1 MPCSG
6 LVLWL
11 GASLTGGFFRA
22 LFWLGSLAGGVFRVL
37 FRFSCSSL
45 ERENLHLLAAGNGY
59 VPSRDRWSRPKKGNS
74 SRASMRRASKLRTR
88 NTLRTGGG
96 STHITAQNFASPH
109 GRRHF
114 KELHISAGIT
124 HHPNLNPAGD
134 AGFCWSLPE
143 TSKLS
148 ETSRT
153 PLFSART
160 PAI

>member
-11 GASLTGGFFRA
+11 GASLTGG
-22 LFWLGSLAGGVFRVL
+22 LFSCPVLACGSLAGGFFRVL
-37 FRFSCSSL
+37 FRFSCSGL

-59 VPSRDRWSRPKKGNS
+59 VPSRDRWSRPKKETRAGQACAKHRS
-74 SRASMRRASKLRTR
+74 SELETHCVQGGF
-88 NTLRTGGG
+88 NTHQGAELC
-96 STHITAQNFASPH
+96 ITPRWTPFQ
-109 GRRHF
+109 
-114 KELHISAGIT
+114 GIT
-124 HHPNLNPAGD
+124 HQRRNYTSPQPQSRRWRWILLVVA
-134 AGFCWSLPE
+134 E